1 MKTQFVWKPLWHYAL
16 LMVLL
21 LSGITVSAQRHESRQ
36 QVKAPDWVTML
47 DDPNVNFFVIE
58 KSFNDF
64 WKGKE
69 LPVEEDEILD
79 VKKNSERKRRFLGI
93 FKRKESE
100 AEREREEDARKYGF
114 AYKKYQ
120 WWRRQVLPYVQPD
133 GSILSSDKQVQIWQQ
148 QKQLKT
154 NIQEKQAKDKKE
166 QEKNNGNP
174 GKQWQ

>member
-1 MKTQFVWKPLWHYAL
+1 MKKQFVWKPLRHCML
-16 LMVLL
+16 LMTWLL
-21 LSGITVSAQRHESRQ
+21 LGTTVSAQRHESRQ
-36 QVKAPDWVTML
+36 QPKEPDWVTMM

-69 LPVEEDEILD
+69 LPIEEDEILD
-79 VKKNSERKRRFLGI
+79 VKKNTERKRRFLGI

-100 AEREREEDARKYGF
+100 AERDREEDARKYAF

-133 GSILSSDKQVQIWQQ
+133 GSILSSERQVQIWQQ

-154 NIQEKQAKDKKE
+154 NIQEKHAKDKKE
-166 QEKNNGNP
+166 QEKNNDNS
-174 GKQWQ
+174 GKKL

>member
-1 MKTQFVWKPLWHYAL
+1 MKKKFVWKPLV
-16 LMVLL
+16 LMMTLL
-21 LSGITVSAQRHESRQ
+21 LCGITVSAQRQKSRQ
-36 QVKAPDWVTML
+36 QVKEPDWVTMM

-79 VKKNSERKRRFLGI
+79 VKRNTERKRRFLGI
-93 FKRKESE
+93 FRRKESE
-100 AEREREEDARKYGF
+100 AERAREEDARKYAF

-133 GSILSSDKQVQIWQQ
+133 GSILSSEKQVQIWQQ
-148 QKQLKT
+148 QKQLKS
-154 NIQEKQAKDKKE
+154 NIMEKQAKDKKE
-166 QEKNNGNP
+166 HKNNG
-174 GKQWQ
+174 KEEW

>member
-1 MKTQFVWKPLWHYAL
+1 MKKQFLWKPLWHCIMMMTWL
-16 LMVLL
+16 LC
-21 LSGITVSAQRHESRQ
+21 GITVSAQRNESRQ
-36 QVKAPDWVTML
+36 QTKEPDWVTLM

-64 WKGKE
+64 WKNKE
-69 LPVEEDEILD
+69 LPIEEDEILD
-79 VKKNSERKRRFLGI
+79 VKKNTERKRRFLGI

-100 AEREREEDARKYGF
+100 AEREREEDTRKYAF

-133 GSILSSDKQVQIWQQ
+133 GSILSKEKQVEIWQQ

-154 NIQEKQAKDKKE
+154 NIQEKKVKDKKD
-166 QEKNNGNP
+166 QEKKNDTS
-174 GKQWQ
+174 GKTW